1 MRPRSIETTE
11 LRELFRKN
19 IVMTLDD
26 LIKQTKV
33 SRITIMRRLK
43 EMGHITSYNRNGT
56 YYALPEI
63 AEFDESELW
72 NYKGIRFSKNGGL
85 QEVIIGQINSSENG
99 YTSEELS
106 TKLGTRVS
114 NHLRNLT
121 RKGLIFRKKYSYF
134 YIYYSVNETN
144 QKKQIAI

>member
-11 LRELFRKN
+11 LRELFKKN

-56 YYALPEI
+56 YYTLPEI
-63 AEFDESELW
+63 AKFDESGLW
-72 NYKGIRFSKNGGL
+72 NHKGIRFSKNGGL

-106 TKLGTRVS
+106 TRLGTRVS
-114 NHLRNLT
+114 NHLHNLT

-134 YIYYSVNETN
+134 TYTT
-144 QKKQIAI
+144 Q